1 MWWASASLEA
11 AQNSVLLVYNLII
24 SQWYVRDC
32 VTERDKYHPYVKICL
47 SNVKK
52 ETSKQTRMFT
62 KSSTLGKI
70 WANYPLKNSQLDCH
84 GQLKSTFKTT
94 VEKEN
99 YFVRVVT
106 LSSFQDLL
114 LSIWL
119 LLFNHWSTSKLNEVE
134 NIIEFLLLTCSCAV
148 KRELFQADKA

>member
-94 VEKEN
+94 IEKEN

-106 LSSFQDLL
+106 LAVFKISYLASDCYCLIIGARQ
-114 LSIWL
+114 SWM
-119 LLFNHWSTSKLNEVE
+119 KLK
-134 NIIEFLLLTCSCAV
+134 T
-148 KRELFQADKA
+148 